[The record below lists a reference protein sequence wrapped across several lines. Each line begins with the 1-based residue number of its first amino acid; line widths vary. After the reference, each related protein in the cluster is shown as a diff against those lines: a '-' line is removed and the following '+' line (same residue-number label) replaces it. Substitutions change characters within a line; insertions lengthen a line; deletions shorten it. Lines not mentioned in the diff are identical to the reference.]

1 MISEVSTGLTV
12 VAATLLG
19 EQPFQFET
27 VFRDSQE
34 GAVTFLSP
42 HQIVIGAPVKL
53 ESNDRL
59 WMGTVR
65 SSQRENGSW
74 WTTLDVEHSL
84 ANLAELSKLASRFR

>member
-1 MISEVSTGLTV
+1 MISEVSMGLTV

-27 VFRDSQE
+27 VFGDSPD

-42 HQIVIGAPVKL
+42 HQIVVGAPVKL
-53 ESNDRL
+53 ECNDRL

-65 SSQRENGSW
+65 SSRLEGASW

-84 ANLAELSKLASRFR
+84 RNLAELSKLASRFQ